1 MAAPFMASLD
11 PKSADRVVAASV
23 ERSYPAGS
31 YLYHHGDEGTGVC
44 IVDSGLLRIDRS
56 SRSGRVTLLDLAIQG
71 DVIGEIAVLTQT
83 PRSASLSTVTPVVV
97 RHLIARRFMELMAEL
112 PAFHL
117 AITTRLAHRLQDLS
131 LQFLE
136 TATLDASGRVAARLL
151 RLVEIEQIL
160 GRMPTELSGPVDLK
174 LPISQEELAQWS
186 GLTREGAVKGIS
198 ALRSVGLIETGRM
211 KVRIIDFDA
220 LRQWL

>member
-1 MAAPFMASLD
+1 MASLD
-11 PKSADRVVAASV
+11 LESTDLVLAASV

-31 YLYHHGDEGTGVC
+31 YLYHHGDAGTGIC

-56 SRSGRVTLLDLAIQG
+56 SRTGRVTLLDLAIRG
-71 DVIGEIAVLTQT
+71 DVIGELAVLTDS

-97 RHLIARRFMELMAEL
+97 RHIATRRFRELMADV
-112 PAFHL
+112 PALHA

-131 LQFLE
+131 MQFLE
-136 TATLDASGRVAARLL
+136 TATLDASGRIAARLL
-151 RLVEIEQIL
+151 RLVQIEQML
-160 GRMPTELSGPVDLK
+160 GRLPSDVSGSVDLK

-198 ALRSVGLIETGRM
+198 TLRSVGLIETGRM
-211 KVRIIDFDA
+211 RVLITDLDA
-220 LRQWL
+220 LRQWR